1 MITDTDQPLWLV
13 RSNKYLKASM
23 FHPEKEQS
31 FFSCFSFL
39 LKAEV
44 TFLLLQT
51 ELTSREFIIPVIIP
65 KLESYVT
72 SRETKAGIIV
82 CV

>member
-1 MITDTDQPLWLV
+1 MITDTDQPLQLV
-13 RSNKYLKASM
+13 PSNKSLKASA
-23 FHPEKEQS
+23 FHPEEEQS

-51 ELTSREFIIPVIIP
+51 ELTSQEFIIPVIIP
-65 KLESYVT
+65 KLESYVA
-72 SRETKAGIIV
+72 SSETKAGV
-82 CV
+82 TLYV